1 VKRSHSILVLAAVI
15 PTFFFGCRGPVD
27 DQSKLK
33 LQIDP
38 QLATTDWNAGPRQ
51 EAATTEIDRQSQRF
65 ADRLFAPN
73 PMPTEMP
80 PNAKDRLAKSV
91 HAMEGAARKGRPAW
105 SEGVAE
111 PPRIQDHDLP
121 KPWPIQVRQG
131 ESLRTIA
138 RWAVSTTTRI
148 LKDNNALLGR
158 RKWLRAG
165 DRLHITM
172 SANQKVTFDKTRE
185 QHGQNRLDNYFATR
199 YIAKVVVYRVSRHE
213 SVADAARRYGD
224 VPLWLLQEF
233 NKRDFTRL
241 RRGAEILIPV
251 VKRYNKADGLPPV
264 LELVDAGGDVLS
276 SEKKV
281 RVEARMN
288 DDLLG
293 RARLAIDDG
302 SFFERGDRMAYA
314 GSRAVLPTYGKLAPA
329 PPQTRFNTYG
339 QPMAVGTAPALVQG
353 VVVSQAGDAVV
364 PHAAIPREVLVK
376 AGETLGKYAKW
387 SQLSVRSIR
396 KANPGLNPDRIFIG
410 TRIRLPLSDVDWG
423 NFVLARAGRRK
434 AKPVQAF
441 QARPPSVAPQV
452 QAPTVYRPLVAPRAV
467 QDAAVNGFQGQ
478 ALSAVPE
485 ALIEVF
491 YTVRPGDIASKIARK
506 NQVPLATLSALNP
519 TRNLHLLKIG
529 QRLRIR

>member
-1 VKRSHSILVLAAVI
+1 MFV
-15 PTFFFGCRGPVD
+15 FGCRGPGD

-38 QLATTDWNAGPRQ
+38 NIATTDWNDGPRQ
-51 EAATTEIDRQSQRF
+51 EAAATEIDRQSQKF

-91 HAMEGAARKGRPAW
+91 HAMEGTAKQGRPAW

-138 RWAVSTTTRI
+138 RWAGGTTTRI
-148 LKDNNALLGR
+148 LKDNKALLGR

-172 SANQKVTFDKTRE
+172 SANQKVSFDKTRE

-199 YIAKVVVYRVSRHE
+199 YIAKVVVYRVNRHE
-213 SVADAARRYGD
+213 SVSDAARRYGD

-251 VKRYNKADGLPPV
+251 VKRYNKADGLPPT
-264 LELVDAGGDVLS
+264 LELVDSGGEVLS
-276 SEKKV
+276 AEKKV

-293 RARLAIDDG
+293 RARLAVDDG

-314 GSRAVLPTYGKLAPA
+314 GSRAVLPTYGTLAPA
-329 PPQTRFNTYG
+329 PPKAQAAPYG
-339 QPMAVGTAPALVQG
+339 RRTVTGTAPAQPMQG
-353 VVVSQAGDAVV
+353 VVGSPAGTQVAV
-364 PHAAIPREVLVK
+364 PAATSREVLVK

-387 SQLSVRSIR
+387 SRLSVRTIK

-410 TRIRLPLSDVDWG
+410 TRIRLPLSDNAWG
-423 NFVLARAGRRK
+423 NFVLARAGRK
-434 AKPVQAF
+434 AK
-441 QARPPSVAPQV
+441 RV
-452 QAPTVYRPLVAPRAV
+452 QAPLPQAQAPAVVEQVKPPTIYKPLVAPQAV
-467 QDAAVNGFQGQ
+467 RDAAAKGGYQGQ
-478 ALSAVPE
+478 ALQAAPE

-491 YTVRPGDIASKIARK
+491 YTVRSGDIASKIAKK
-506 NQVPLATLSALNP
+506 NQVTLGTLSALNP